1 MSEYK
6 LKANELRIGNLVSI
20 NGEAITI
27 KSIEFN
33 PASQE
38 YYIRVSYPHNYIQL
52 KVEALEPILL
62 TEEWLL
68 KMGFTKD
75 GLFKNEYVFTLGKF
89 FFSFNNHMIYL
100 INGYE
105 GDVLNYVGSE
115 ITDGDN
121 YIKHI
126 HQVQNVYYS
135 LTNEEL
141 TIR

>member
-6 LKANELRIGNLVSI
+6 LKANELRIGNLLKRNGIVVTIDGRSI
-20 NGEAITI
+20 FDIWDDDGIV
-27 KSIEFN
+27 KLG
-33 PASQE
+33 
-38 YYIRVSYPHNYIQL
+38 Y
-52 KVEALEPILL
+52 EPIEI
-62 TEEWLL
+62 TENLLL

-141 TIR
+141 TIL